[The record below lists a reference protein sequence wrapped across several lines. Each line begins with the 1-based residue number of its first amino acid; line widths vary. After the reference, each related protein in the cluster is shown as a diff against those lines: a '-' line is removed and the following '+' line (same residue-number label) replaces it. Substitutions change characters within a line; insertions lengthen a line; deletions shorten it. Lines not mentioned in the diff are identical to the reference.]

1 MLHHKIRIL
10 AEYMWLPKLCVLHKV
25 GLTIYVSKSS

>member
-1 MLHHKIRIL
+1 MLHPKNRIL
-10 AEYMWLPKLCVLHKV
+10 AKYMWLPNLRVLHKV